1 MSLTV
6 TYDEPSDSLHI
17 DTCPPYREQGSDE
30 LTPGVLAR
38 FNPDDGTI
46 ENIEILSF
54 RARLAAGKKI
64 ELPAGIHSVP
74 IG

>member
-6 TYDEPSDSLHI
+6 TYDEPSHSLHI
-17 DTCPPYREQGSDE
+17 DTCPPYREQESDE
-30 LTPGVLAR
+30 IKPGILAR
-38 FNPDDGTI
+38 SNPSNGRI

-54 RARLAAGKKI
+54 RARLAAGKPI
-64 ELPAGIHSVP
+64 ELPVSLESVP